1 MTNVLVHC
9 YAGISRSATVVIAY
23 LMKKRDIGHRQA
35 MSLVSQYRPQI
46 NPNSGVKS
54 IYCRVFEAA
63 QTI

>member
-23 LMKKRDIGHRQA
+23 LMKKREIGHRQA
-35 MSLVSQYRPQI
+35 ISLVSQYRPQI
-46 NPNSGVKS
+46 NPNPGLDKFDYRLHE
-54 IYCRVFEAA
+54 IA